1 MSGTRFRWKEILVGD
16 KGERTKEATKRDWE
30 QTKADVSEYG
40 QEKDQDFDSTVR
52 QASGKKPVPPE
63 GAPNRD

>member
-1 MSGTRFRWKEILVGD
+1 MGD
-16 KGERTKEATKRDWE
+16 KGERDKEATKRDWE